1 MSHASRFALAV
12 SVTSMALAILNCGSE
27 DEPSPEGAIS
37 GSPPGSIVPSGRDG
51 GSPPVTMLPGPGP
64 SPGPAGTANG
74 SDASAA
80 DASATDAKKPD
91 AAKVDSGSPPPSG
104 TPGDPC
110 ATVTCAAGEA
120 CVPYA
125 HGQPLGACV
134 ATCDCSNCGNCGGD
148 NADSRWNDQQ
158 EYCGNR
164 ASSPAT
170 MACNNPCQG
179 GMGCIPFGSVNICW
193 PLEGCFSL

>member
-12 SVTSMALAILNCGSE
+12 SVTTMAFAVLHCGSE
-27 DEPSPEGAIS
+27 DQLPPEGAPG
-37 GSPPGSIVPSGRDG
+37 GSTSVSARDG
-51 GSPPVTMLPGPGP
+51 GSPAVAMLPGPATV
-64 SPGPAGTANG
+64 PAPIASGK
-74 SDASAA
+74 DAGVG
-80 DASATDAKKPD
+80 DATIVDAQKPD
-91 AAKVDSGSPPPSG
+91 AAKVDSGSSTPPSG
-104 TPGDPC
+104 TSGDPC
-110 ATVTCAAGEA
+110 ASVTCAAGEA

-134 ATCDCSNCGNCGGD
+134 ATCDCTNCGNCGGD
-148 NADSRWNDQQ
+148 NSDRRWDDQQ

-170 MACNNPCQG
+170 IACNNPCQG
-179 GMGCIPFGSVNICW
+179 GMGCIPFGSVSICW